1 VADRADELSRLKEI
15 ASAVLGSMEPAQ
27 RVRLTRRMAHDI
39 RRSQQRRHAAQMAPD
54 GSPWP
59 NRKPRS
65 EQKPATRAV
74 RFLYRKGGGDVR
86 VADMRSWVGRG
97 GHVTGFDREADGIRT
112 FRKDRIARHL
122 PPAGAADPG
131 AMPDSIYGKGGG
143 QKSRARK
150 MFARLRTA
158 KHLKAGATPDEAWV
172 AFTSRAER
180 VARIHHYGLRD
191 RVSPDGPETDYPQRE
206 LLGFSQA
213 DDEHLLSLFLDHVAA
228 SVPTT

>member
-1 VADRADELSRLKEI
+1 MADRADELARLKEI
-15 ASAVLGSMEPAQ
+15 ASAALGSLEPAQ
-27 RVRLTRRMAHDI
+27 RGRLLRRMSHDI
-39 RRSQQRRHAAQMAPD
+39 RRSQQRRQAAQVAPD

-59 NRKPRS
+59 ARKART

-74 RFLYRKGGGDVR
+74 RFIYRKSGGDER
-86 VADMRSWVGRG
+86 LADMRSWVGRG
-97 GHVTGFDREADGIRT
+97 SSITGFDREADGIRT

-131 AMPDSIYGKGGG
+131 ALPDSIRGRGGG
-143 QKSRARK
+143 LKSRARK
-150 MFARLRTA
+150 MFGRLRTA
-158 KHLKAGATPDEAWV
+158 KHLKAGATPGEAWV

-180 VARIHHYGLRD
+180 IAQIHHYGLRD

-228 SVPTT
+228 GMG